1 MSRELHQVHKSRWNR
16 FKQMNKCRVNQF
28 QLEKRVANLERNLES
43 KLADEIELAKLNSEQ
58 INDLFTA
65 LERKVARLLRQ
76 QDKLKERI
84 IQLEKKPTQKES
96 LLRMF
101 KKVLC
106 SKGNP

>member
-1 MSRELHQVHKSRWNR
+1 MNRQLHQVHKSRWHR
-16 FKQMNKCRVNQF
+16 FQKMNKRRVNQF
-28 QLEKRVANLERNLES
+28 QLEKRVANLES
-43 KLADEIELAKLNSEQ
+43 KLADEVELAKLNSEQ
-58 INDLFTA
+58 INDLLSA

-76 QDKLKERI
+76 QEKLKARI

-96 LLRMF
+96 LFALF